1 MLLLL
6 SLRILAKNA
15 ILENKN
21 ISIWIPFCLSK
32 NVIYRQWQIMQIM
45 SKRQIWTKRWKRR
58 SIDSGFIIFIV
69 HNTINTVCLSF
80 SYENDKIH
88 NNKLPLHETCIV
100 CIDMNSLCNL
110 YLKLHII
117 RDILVKQYSIQN
129 MLNSFQGLQRFYCQ
143 SNLLVLWEKIEV

>member
-1 MLLLL
+1 M
-6 SLRILAKNA
+6 
-15 ILENKN
+15 NK
-21 ISIWIPFCLSK
+21 K
-32 NVIYRQWQIMQIM
+32 M
-45 SKRQIWTKRWKRR
+45 KRR

-110 YLKLHII
+110 YLKLHIDHSRYI
-117 RDILVKQYSIQN
+117 SKAIFNTKYVELISGSSKVLLSVQFACSLRKNRSVSTLIQHYDFN
-129 MLNSFQGLQRFYCQ
+129 NWLFNFHRKDVWKLLFFCIDSF
-143 SNLLVLWEKIEV
+143 V